1 VTYVNALASVVR
13 GRHGSAAWNEHGRGV
28 LALPKAVGGRRRAQ
42 SCRACADLV
51 SQTLC
56 CDASA
61 TPLRQYSAA
70 PSAVEPLHPLS
81 PFRVFR
87 NHISRQRSSLAGH
100 HTASREA
107 RNQRNAK
114 PPRRTFRE
122 AKDNRGGVGNAISRL
137 KGPVGDANRSEPNRS
152 DPNPTA
158 PNRTLI
164 FPQEFVAK
172 AHSLSAL

>member
-1 VTYVNALASVVR
+1 MERPL
-13 GRHGSAAWNEHGRGV
+13 
-28 LALPKAVGGRRRAQ
+28 RRAY
-42 SCRACADLV
+42 ADLV
-51 SQTLC
+51 IRSLKLSPVAPLLRHS
-56 CDASA
+56 ASIRLLL
-61 TPLRQYSAA
+61 PRLN
-70 PSAVEPLHPLS
+70 PLS